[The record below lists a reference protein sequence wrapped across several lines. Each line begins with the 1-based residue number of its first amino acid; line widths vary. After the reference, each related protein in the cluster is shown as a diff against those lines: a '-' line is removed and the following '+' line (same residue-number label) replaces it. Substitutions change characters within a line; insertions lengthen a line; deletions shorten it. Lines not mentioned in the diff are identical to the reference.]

1 MHLWPVICHTD
12 ATCVKICQ
20 KLSLVREKIQLSLAS
35 LPHRNSDHK
44 IYGLEKNHDAGAS
57 VLIVHGKTVM
67 FERSCQRSGSLRRKQ
82 RENAH
87 VSWICDLHGEID
99 KI

>member
-44 IYGLEKNHDAGAS
+44 VYGLEKNHDGRAS
-57 VLIVHGKTVM
+57 GLIVHGKMAMLDARTPPP
-67 FERSCQRSGSLRRKQ
+67 EIW
-82 RENAH
+82 
-87 VSWICDLHGEID
+87 VSVLLLAVFLAVYMDL
-99 KI
+99 